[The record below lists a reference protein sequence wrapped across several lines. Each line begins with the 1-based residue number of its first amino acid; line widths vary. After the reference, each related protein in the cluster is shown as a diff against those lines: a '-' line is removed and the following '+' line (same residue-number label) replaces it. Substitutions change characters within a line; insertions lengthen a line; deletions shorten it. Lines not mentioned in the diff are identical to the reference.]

1 MNMKKIIAVAALSL
15 LPFSNAMADQDIG
28 CGLGSMLFAGQ
39 QGKGV
44 KILGATT
51 NGTSGN
57 QTFGITFG
65 TLGCDGTGTVTSSEK
80 IALFIVVAA
89 SLAACTKWENKS
101 TEFKVTGVWTG
112 INTQIEIKAL
122 PFLDSTDLQNTTF
135 MEANFM
141 ENGGLTIDSA
151 GARMDSLGWAI
162 KNDTILVLKGLDLGI
177 ELPGGGG
184 GVGSSDMNFVIRTL
198 EQDAFTFRTDTNL
211 TVTVPGVPIPLS
223 IDIAQIQRWGK

>member
-1 MNMKKIIAVAALSL
+1 MK
-15 LPFSNAMADQDIG
+15 
-28 CGLGSMLFAGQ
+28 
-39 QGKGV
+39 
-44 KILGATT
+44 
-51 NGTSGN
+51 
-57 QTFGITFG
+57 
-65 TLGCDGTGTVTSSEK
+65 K

-112 INTQIEIKAL
+112 INTQLIIQAL
-122 PFLDSTDLQNTTF
+122 PLLDSSDVQNTTF

-141 ENGGLTIDSA
+141 ENGSLTIDSA

-184 GVGSSDMNFVIRTL
+184 GVGASDMSFIIKTL

>member
-1 MNMKKIIAVAALSL
+1 MK
-15 LPFSNAMADQDIG
+15 
-28 CGLGSMLFAGQ
+28 
-39 QGKGV
+39 
-44 KILGATT
+44 
-51 NGTSGN
+51 
-57 QTFGITFG
+57 
-65 TLGCDGTGTVTSSEK
+65 K

-112 INTQIEIKAL
+112 INTQINIQAL
-122 PFLDSTDLQNTTF
+122 PFLDSSDVQNTTS

-141 ENGGLTIDSA
+141 EDGSLTIDSA
-151 GARMDSLGWAI
+151 GTRMDSLGWAI

-184 GVGSSDMNFVIRTL
+184 GVGAANLNFVIKTL
-198 EQDAFTFRTDTNL
+198 EQDAFTFRTDTNV

>member
-1 MNMKKIIAVAALSL
+1 MK
-15 LPFSNAMADQDIG
+15 
-28 CGLGSMLFAGQ
+28 
-39 QGKGV
+39 
-44 KILGATT
+44 
-51 NGTSGN
+51 
-57 QTFGITFG
+57 
-65 TLGCDGTGTVTSSEK
+65 K
-80 IALFIVVAA
+80 IALFIVAAA

-112 INTQIEIKAL
+112 INTQVNIQAL
-122 PFLDSTDLQNTTF
+122 PFLDSSDVQNTTF

-162 KNDTILVLKGLDLGI
+162 KNDTILVLKGLDLGL

-184 GVGSSDMNFVIRTL
+184 GVGASDMSFIIKTL

>member
-1 MNMKKIIAVAALSL
+1 MK
-15 LPFSNAMADQDIG
+15 
-28 CGLGSMLFAGQ
+28 
-39 QGKGV
+39 
-44 KILGATT
+44 
-51 NGTSGN
+51 
-57 QTFGITFG
+57 
-65 TLGCDGTGTVTSSEK
+65 K
-80 IALFIVVAA
+80 IALFIVAAA

-112 INTQIEIKAL
+112 INTEVKIQAL
-122 PFLDSTDLQNTTF
+122 PLFDSSDVQNTTF

-184 GVGSSDMNFVIRTL
+184 GGGAANLNFVIRTL
-198 EQDAFTFRTDTNL
+198 EQDAFTFRTDTNV
-211 TVTVPGVPIPLS
+211 TVTVPSFPIPLS
-223 IDIAQIQRWGK
+223 FDIAQIQRWGK

>member
-1 MNMKKIIAVAALSL
+1 MKKIALYIVA
-15 LPFSNAMADQDIG
+15 
-28 CGLGSMLFAGQ
+28 
-39 QGKGV
+39 
-44 KILGATT
+44 
-51 NGTSGN
+51 
-57 QTFGITFG
+57 
-65 TLGCDGTGTVTSSEK
+65 
-80 IALFIVVAA
+80 AA

-112 INTQIEIKAL
+112 INTQIDIKAL

-198 EQDAFTFRTDTNL
+198 EQDAFTFRTDTNV

>member
-1 MNMKKIIAVAALSL
+1 MK
-15 LPFSNAMADQDIG
+15 
-28 CGLGSMLFAGQ
+28 
-39 QGKGV
+39 
-44 KILGATT
+44 
-51 NGTSGN
+51 
-57 QTFGITFG
+57 
-65 TLGCDGTGTVTSSEK
+65 K
-80 IALFIVVAA
+80 IALFIVAAA

-112 INTQIEIKAL
+112 INTQVNIQAL
-122 PFLDSTDLQNTTF
+122 PFFESSDVQNTTF

-151 GARMDSLGWAI
+151 GALMDSLGWAI

-184 GVGSSDMNFVIRTL
+184 GVGASDMSFIIKTL

-211 TVTVPGVPIPLS
+211 TITIPGVPIPLS

>member
-1 MNMKKIIAVAALSL
+1 MK
-15 LPFSNAMADQDIG
+15 
-28 CGLGSMLFAGQ
+28 
-39 QGKGV
+39 
-44 KILGATT
+44 
-51 NGTSGN
+51 
-57 QTFGITFG
+57 
-65 TLGCDGTGTVTSSEK
+65 K

-89 SLAACTKWENKS
+89 SLAACTKWENQS

-112 INTQIEIKAL
+112 INTQVNIQAL
-122 PFLDSTDLQNTTF
+122 PFLDSSDVQNTTF

-141 ENGGLTIDSA
+141 ENGSLTIDSA

-184 GVGSSDMNFVIRTL
+184 GVGASDMSFIIKTL

>member
-1 MNMKKIIAVAALSL
+1 MK
-15 LPFSNAMADQDIG
+15 
-28 CGLGSMLFAGQ
+28 
-39 QGKGV
+39 
-44 KILGATT
+44 
-51 NGTSGN
+51 
-57 QTFGITFG
+57 
-65 TLGCDGTGTVTSSEK
+65 K
-80 IALFIVVAA
+80 IALFIVAAA

-112 INTQIEIKAL
+112 INTQVNIQAL
-122 PFLDSTDLQNTTF
+122 PFFESSDVQNTTF

-151 GARMDSLGWAI
+151 GALMDSLGWVI

-184 GVGSSDMNFVIRTL
+184 GVGASDMSFIIKTL

-211 TVTVPGVPIPLS
+211 TITIPGVPIPLS